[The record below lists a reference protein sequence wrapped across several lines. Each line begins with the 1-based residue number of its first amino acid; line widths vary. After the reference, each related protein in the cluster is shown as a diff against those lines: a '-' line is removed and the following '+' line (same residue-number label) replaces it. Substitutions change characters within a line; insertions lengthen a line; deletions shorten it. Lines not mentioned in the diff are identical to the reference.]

1 MAMVPNYK
9 CPPIKNRVHLIIAN
23 KTEAKRQKMWL
34 SWQSGHFQYQRTTVQ
49 IQSSA
54 KNYIEHEGKSIN
66 YLAHINDYYIIGGIA
81 VALATVVCF
90 T

>member
-9 CPPIKNRVHLIIAN
+9 CPPIKNRVNLIIAN
-23 KTEAKRQKMWL
+23 KTEAKRQKMWF

-54 KNYIEHEGKSIN
+54 KNYIDHVFTVTCSEKTKLKKKRPEM
-66 YLAHINDYYIIGGIA
+66 AHFFKKK
-81 VALATVVCF
+81 LS
-90 T
+90 